1 MEVKAMVEMIELLNP
16 VASAA
21 KEARTVA
28 VKSFDTLEGK
38 TVGILWSFLP
48 WRGFELFA
56 AKAKELIR
64 QKYNPNEIIDFK
76 AISAVSHSGPQTAEE
91 KQKYTDTVIN
101 DVAKRADCVIVGAA
115 F

>member
-1 MEVKAMVEMIELLNP
+1 MVAEIELLNP
-16 VASAA
+16 VALAN
-21 KEARTVA
+21 KVETRPV
-28 VKSFDTLEGK
+28 VNSFNTLEGK

-56 AKAKELIR
+56 DKAKELIAER
-64 QKYNPNEIIDFK
+64 YNPKEIIDFK

-91 KQKYTDTVIN
+91 KKKFTDLVIN